1 MASKQPKRNTSPSK
15 VSPTQT
21 ELLQQVVTKLDTII
35 TQLDPVINYK
45 LPEEIEDIEQINIPT
60 DVEQFKKEIPGFL
73 APTVPDFE
81 IVDDTNPTNDYP
93 ILFGKLK

>member
-1 MASKQPKRNTSPSK
+1 MANSK
-15 VSPTQT
+15 PTQA

-35 TQLDPVINYK
+35 TQLDSVINYN
-45 LPEEIEDIEQINIPT
+45 LPEEIDNIEKLNIPT
-60 DVEQFKKEIPGFL
+60 DIEQFKKEIPGFL

>member
-1 MASKQPKRNTSPSK
+1 MASKQ
-15 VSPTQT
+15 PTQT

-35 TQLDPVINYK
+35 TQLDSVINYK
-45 LPEEIEDIEQINIPT
+45 LPEEIDNIEKLNIPT
-60 DVEQFKKEIPGFL
+60 DIEQFKKEIPGFL

-81 IVDDTNPTNDYP
+81 LVDDTNQTNDYP

>member
-35 TQLDPVINYK
+35 TQLDSVINYK
-45 LPEEIEDIEQINIPT
+45 LPEEIDNIEKINIPT
-60 DVEQFKKEIPGFL
+60 DIEQFKQEIPGFIS
-73 APTVPDFE
+73 PTPPDFE
-81 IVDDTNPTNDYP
+81 LVDDTNPTNDYP

>member
-1 MASKQPKRNTSPSK
+1 MASKQ
-15 VSPTQT
+15 PTQT

-35 TQLDPVINYK
+35 TQLDTVINYK
-45 LPEEIEDIEQINIPT
+45 LPEEIEDIEKINIPT
-60 DVEQFKKEIPGFL
+60 DVEQFKKDIPGFL

>member
-1 MASKQPKRNTSPSK
+1 MASKQ
-15 VSPTQT
+15 PTQT

-35 TQLDPVINYK
+35 TQLDTVINYK
-45 LPEEIEDIEQINIPT
+45 LPEEIDDIEKLNIPT

-93 ILFGKLK
+93 ILFGKLKWLILSTN